1 MPEKGE
7 RCRMCYRLRLSRCAK
22 EAFSRHFDYFT
33 TTLSISPHKDAQKIN
48 EEGKA
53 AGLALKQSLSE
64 AEKLPQFLYA
74 DFKKKNGF
82 KRSLELSE
90 QYGLYRQDY
99 CGCVYSS
106 RNRQS

>member
-1 MPEKGE
+1 MSK
-7 RCRMCYRLRLSRCAK
+7 
-22 EAFSRHFDYFT
+22 
-33 TTLSISPHKDAQKIN
+33 KIN

-53 AGLALKQSLSE
+53 AELELQKIHAG
-64 AEKLPQFLYA
+64 AEKVPQYLYA

-90 QYGLYRQDY
+90 EYGLYRQDY

-106 RNRQS
+106 RNC